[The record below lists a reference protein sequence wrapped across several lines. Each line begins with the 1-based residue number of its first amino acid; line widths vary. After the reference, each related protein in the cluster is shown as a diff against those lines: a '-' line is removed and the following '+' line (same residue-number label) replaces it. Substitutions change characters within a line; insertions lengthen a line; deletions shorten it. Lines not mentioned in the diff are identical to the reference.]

1 MPSIHNSSQPIQQ
14 KSLSNRRYHTC
25 VLFFY
30 PLSPLLSSY
39 LVSDFSF
46 SSLSSGL
53 FSLESSKKS
62 TLLSRLYRIVFL
74 SHLLPVPLFCTFW
87 NNNNNSPGM
96 RRLYRLFSLPLW
108 YSFSF
113 FCFCNPKKRL
123 VYFKKGT
130 LSHFLCFFVS
140 FTLSSAQLKSA
151 QLSSAQQLSSCELC
165 VWKARMEGREMGR
178 HLGCMYVC
186 I

>member
-1 MPSIHNSSQPIQQ
+1 MQIPVLIIYPHKHTFFDNKHNYTQ
-14 KSLSNRRYHTC
+14 LSRC
-25 VLFFY
+25 
-30 PLSPLLSSY
+30 PLSTTRLSLYNKNRYRTDAIIPVYYFFTPSLLSSY

-74 SHLLPVPLFCTFW
+74 SHLLPIPLFCTFW

-96 RRLYRLFSLPLW
+96 RRLYRLFFFTPFW

-113 FCFCNPKKRL
+113 FCFL
-123 VYFKKGT
+123 VSPFP
-130 LSHFLCFFVS
+130 SS
-140 FTLSSAQLKSA
+140 FPFSDCA
-151 QLSSAQQLSSCELC
+151 
-165 VWKARMEGREMGR
+165 
-178 HLGCMYVC
+178 
-186 I
+186 